1 MTTIL
6 FALAIIAAV
15 GALGLKRLRKARARR
30 AVERGPGSSPEQAI
44 PIRSFDEMDT
54 LLERRRCL
62 CGAFFS
68 LSGEGTREDGHR
80 RLRVARLRC
89 DECEESRE
97 LYFDTTSL
105 LQ

>member
-6 FALAIIAAV
+6 FVLAIVAAV
-15 GALGLKRLRKARARR
+15 SALGLKRLRKARARR
-30 AVERGPGSSPEQAI
+30 AADRAPGSSPEQAI
-44 PIRSFDEMDT
+44 PIRSFEEMDAA
-54 LLERRRCL
+54 LRRRRCL

-68 LSGEGTREDGHR
+68 LVGEGTREDGNR

-89 DECEESRE
+89 DDCEESRE
-97 LYFDTTSL
+97 VFFDTTSL